1 MSIDVNYRKARNEM
15 RKDDSGEETKYQ
27 NSRKLISEYLG
38 ECLHHFTSPEH
49 PDHHCPG
56 CCKCECCADHPNRYL
71 KAYNRYYDSRRR
83 SKRQYKNNG
92 WRDYLPT
99 REEALKD
106 IICTALGLKL
116 YSMCMVAAG
125 ETPDEEWIEWA
136 KRLYN
141 DPQQYVESEI
151 EDKGA
156 LVSEARDM
164 ATEFIETNRIESLP
178 PGMSSQ
184 TASYMC
190 GLASSYAGV
199 KCRSFRLKYLRDFRE
214 FMNWFAPT

>member
-1 MSIDVNYRKARNEM
+1 
-15 RKDDSGEETKYQ
+15 
-27 NSRKLISEYLG
+27 
-38 ECLHHFTSPEH
+38 
-49 PDHHCPG
+49 
-56 CCKCECCADHPNRYL
+56 
-71 KAYNRYYDSRRR
+71 
-83 SKRQYKNNG
+83 
-92 WRDYLPT
+92 
-99 REEALKD
+99 
-106 IICTALGLKL
+106 
-116 YSMCMVAAG
+116 MVAAG

-184 TASYMC
+184 AASYMC
-190 GLASSYAGV
+190 GLASSYAGG